1 MNNFPFSFMN
11 ENYVSSKTHEPSDF
25 VTEHWNVFGDD
36 FIKLFD
42 NTEKWSRMLR
52 NAITLGIN
60 DSLVKISNKRFS
72 TEGND
77 YWYEL
82 RNKNLKD
89 LMDDPINNEKEITK
103 LTNFF
108 HETAT
113 LTSYDY
119 LIDNIMDK
127 VGAPLGVDIEISH
140 RGKDKIVFCNQ
151 HDFDDI
157 YHSWEILTNF
167 NYTLRKQPIICEIGC
182 GYGGLISK
190 IKTNLKNAK
199 CILLDLPEV
208 NAIQTYYLSSVFED
222 AKFLGYKDY
231 LQKGNLI
238 LDEDFDFLILPG
250 WVSENLLTVKELDLF
265 INIRSFM
272 EMPKTQ
278 IDTYFKY
285 IQNSLKVDGVFACF
299 NRYSK
304 KMKLQENE
312 FVNSFRE
319 YPFDD
324 HWSEI
329 LSKPSP
335 IQPSIHLLMVKRA
348 KEDLRLNFREKL
360 HRLPS

>member
-11 ENYVSSKTHEPSDF
+11 ENYLSSKTHVPSDF

-89 LMDDPINNEKEITK
+89 LMDDPINDEEITK

-119 LIDNIMDK
+119 LIDNIMEK

-140 RGKDKIVFCNQ
+140 RGKDKIVFCNYTIST
-151 HDFDDI
+151 I
-157 YHSWEILTNF
+157 YIIFWEILTNF
-167 NYTLRKQPIICEIGC
+167 NYTLRKQPIICR
-182 GYGGLISK
+182 
-190 IKTNLKNAK
+190 
-199 CILLDLPEV
+199 LDV
-208 NAIQTYYLSSVFED
+208 V
-222 AKFLGYKDY
+222 
-231 LQKGNLI
+231 
-238 LDEDFDFLILPG
+238 
-250 WVSENLLTVKELDLF
+250 
-265 INIRSFM
+265 M
-272 EMPKTQ
+272 E
-278 IDTYFKY
+278 
-285 IQNSLKVDGVFACF
+285 G
-299 NRYSK
+299 
-304 KMKLQENE
+304 
-312 FVNSFRE
+312 
-319 YPFDD
+319 
-324 HWSEI
+324 
-329 LSKPSP
+329 
-335 IQPSIHLLMVKRA
+335 
-348 KEDLRLNFREKL
+348 
-360 HRLPS
+360 